1 MPSCCSIKPRRSA
14 LLHRPL
20 PSKSLSGH
28 PAVHVLKYPCRCP
41 RVDYR
46 LLEMQQRFQAL
57 RSQTSL
63 AAMTATLDREWQQL
77 QSFRTALHTRSR
89 PSPLST
95 SKQRAPVP
103 SAPLTPSDSQQTQQ
117 AARDTLEA
125 SQQPQC
131 LAAAG
136 SQPALLA
143 VKAGPPAGTPPTH
156 AKQAT
161 DAVGLQLTPGLTPVS
176 ASQGLLATR
185 QQPSEHTAAP
195 ASILKYSAARQS
207 SARRVSFGEQLEIGP
222 STKYNAPRECPI

>member
-1 MPSCCSIKPRRSA
+1 
-14 LLHRPL
+14 
-20 PSKSLSGH
+20 
-28 PAVHVLKYPCRCP
+28 
-41 RVDYR
+41 
-46 LLEMQQRFQAL
+46 MQQRFQAL

-77 QSFRTALHTRSR
+77 QSFRTALHNRSR
-89 PSPLST
+89 PSPSST
-95 SKQRAPVP
+95 SKQR
-103 SAPLTPSDSQQTQQ
+103 APLTPSDSQQPQQ
-117 AARDTLEA
+117 ATGNTLEA

-136 SQPALLA
+136 SQPVLLA

-156 AKQAT
+156 AKQIT

-222 STKYNAPRECPI
+222 SIKYNAPRECPI

>member
-1 MPSCCSIKPRRSA
+1 
-14 LLHRPL
+14 
-20 PSKSLSGH
+20 
-28 PAVHVLKYPCRCP
+28 
-41 RVDYR
+41 
-46 LLEMQQRFQAL
+46 MQQQFQAL
-57 RSQTSL
+57 RSPTSL

-89 PSPLST
+89 PSPMCT
-95 SKQRAPVP
+95 SKQRAP
-103 SAPLTPSDSQQTQQ
+103 LTRSDSQQTQQ
-117 AARDTLEA
+117 ATGDTLEA
-125 SQQPQC
+125 SQC

-161 DAVGLQLTPGLTPVS
+161 DAVELQLTPGLTPVS

-185 QQPSEHTAAP
+185 LQPSEHTAAP
-195 ASILKYSAARQS
+195 ASILKYTAARQS

-222 STKYNAPRECPI
+222 STKYNAVRECPI